1 VEFILEGDEM
11 KKQRLAGIAALWLAA
26 CVPNLM
32 AQAKPQE
39 KPQDKP
45 QSAER
50 RDDEYRFSLAS
61 LKVQVVFT
69 EYEGDKKLKSLPYS
83 FLVTT
88 RTRDEG
94 SYTKIRVGNRVPV
107 YVGGGAGGSQ
117 TVSSQSYTYLD
128 VGTNIDSWAEGVGPG
143 QYRVHL
149 SLERS
154 WVEGNVYVPI
164 EKAGAT
170 QNTSPP
176 GFSQPIVRQ
185 YRAELTPIL
194 KDGQTLETTLATD
207 PLSGRVVKLEV
218 SISVLK

>member
-1 VEFILEGDEM
+1 M
-11 KKQRLAGIAALWLAA
+11 KRSLSWKVIPLLIAV
-26 CVPNLM
+26 CVPNVF
-32 AQAKPQE
+32 AQE
-39 KPQDKP
+39 KPKDQE
-45 QSAER
+45 QRAE
-50 RDDEYRFSLAS
+50 EYRFTLAT
-61 LKVQVVFT
+61 LRVQVVFT

-88 RTRDEG
+88 RTRDDRPAA
-94 SYTKIRVGNRVPV
+94 KIRVGNRVPI
-107 YVGGGAGGSQ
+107 YIGGGAGGSQ

-143 QYRVHL
+143 QYRVQL

-154 WVEGNVYVPI
+154 WVEGSTSVPI
-164 EKAGAT
+164 ERAGAT
-170 QNTSPP
+170 QNVSPP
-176 GFSQPIVRQ
+176 EFSQPIVRQ

>member
-88 RTRDEG
+88 RTRDDRPEAR
-94 SYTKIRVGNRVPV
+94 IRVGNRVPV
-107 YVGGGAGGSQ
+107 YTGGEHGPM
-117 TVSSQSYTYLD
+117 TYVD
-128 VGTNIDSWAEGVGPG
+128 VGTNIDGWAEGAGPG
-143 QYRVHL
+143 QYRIHL
-149 SLERS
+149 YLERS
-154 WVEGNVYVPI
+154 WVEGTVSFPI
-164 EKAGAT
+164 EKVPP
-170 QNTSPP
+170 SPD
-176 GFSQPIVRQ
+176 GHIQQFAQPIIRQ
-185 YRAELTPIL
+185 YKAELTPIL
-194 KDGQTLETTLATD
+194 KDGQSLETNLATD
-207 PLSGRVVKLEV
+207 PLNGRIVKLEV

>member
-1 VEFILEGDEM
+1 M
-11 KKQRLAGIAALWLAA
+11 KRSLSWKVIPLLIAV
-26 CVPNLM
+26 CVPNVF
-32 AQAKPQE
+32 AQE
-39 KPQDKP
+39 KPKDQEQRP
-45 QSAER
+45 E
-50 RDDEYRFSLAS
+50 EYRFTLAS

-88 RTRDEG
+88 RTRDEHPEA
-94 SYTKIRVGNRVPV
+94 KIRVGSRVPV
-107 YVGGGAGGSQ
+107 YVGGGPGGSQ
-117 TVSSQSYTYLD
+117 TMPSQSYTYLD

-149 SLERS
+149 YLERS
-154 WVEGNVYVPI
+154 WVEGNVSVPI

-170 QNTSPP
+170 QNVSPP
-176 GFSQPIVRQ
+176 EFSQPIVRQ
-185 YRAELTPIL
+185 YKAELTPIL
-194 KDGQTLETTLATD
+194 KDGQTLETSLATD